1 MERKLAAILYA
12 DVAGYSRLMG
22 ENEER
27 THRIVA
33 EYLDAIT
40 AAVEGKG
47 GRVVHFAGD
56 AVLAEFASIVVA
68 VECGVAI
75 QNDLAGRNRPLA
87 QDRKVEFRIG
97 INLGDVMVDRDDLF
111 GDGVN
116 VAARLEGLADPGGIC
131 ISGKVYEEVRDKL
144 DLEYEDMGDRE
155 VKNIRHPVRTW
166 RVRAPGA
173 TPPAPATPEDAPRR
187 GPGSLRL
194 LVFGLAYG
202 LAVGAVT
209 IIVAVWFWPAP
220 APVVQSTGKPSIAVL
235 RFENSSANPDQQG
248 FVDGITDDLITD
260 LSKFSGLKVTPRN
273 VSRRQPPDADPAQ
286 VARELG
292 VRYVLTGSARET
304 GRGIRVNV
312 ALFDAQT
319 GGQPW
324 VERYDR
330 PLEELIDLTGEISRA
345 NIEAI
350 GVKPTPEEVA
360 RAGVRETDNAEAKK
374 AFQEGWTAYLNRTP
388 EDFIKAVALFKL
400 AIAIDADYARA
411 HSALAATYWEAF
423 QRYWHRALNLAP
435 VGAAWVEAE
444 KHLQLAMANPDSL
457 AHRVN
462 SEMLT
467 RTRRHAEAESE
478 AGLAIALDGNNPFN
492 YVALAQALTFA
503 GRAAEA
509 EPLVRRAIGLDP
521 YHPPSFEFALGS
533 TLFGLGKF
541 AEAATALEKATK
553 RNTED
558 HLQFVYLVAAYGHLG
573 RKEDAARALAEL
585 DDLRRK
591 VRLSSFSVSGTTN
604 SIPYKDRADLKRLQE
619 GLRAAG
625 VPEY

>member
-56 AVLAEFASIVVA
+56 AVLAEFSSIVVA

-75 QNDLAGRNRPLA
+75 QTDLAGRNRPLA

-116 VAARLEGLADPGGIC
+116 VAARLESLADPGGIC

-144 DLEYEDMGDRE
+144 DFEYEDMGDQE
-155 VKNIRHPVRTW
+155 VKNIRRPVRTW

-173 TPPAPATPEDAPRR
+173 VSPAPVAPAPVEPVPTRPGR
-187 GPGSLRL
+187 GPLM
-194 LVFGLAYG
+194 LA
-202 LAVGAVT
+202 AVGAV
-209 IIVAVWFWPAP
+209 VAGAVAIGVVLLWPG
-220 APVVQSTGKPSIAVL
+220 PVAQDTGKPSIAVL

-273 VSRRQPPDADPAQ
+273 VSRRHPPDADPAE

-312 ALFDAQT
+312 ALFDART

-330 PLEELIDLTGEISRA
+330 PLEELIDLTGKISGA
-345 NIEAI
+345 SIEAI

-360 RAGVRETDNAEAKK
+360 RAGVRETENAEAKK
-374 AFQEGWTAYLNRTP
+374 VFQEGWTAYLNRTP
-388 EDFIKAVALFKL
+388 EDFVKAVARFKL
-400 AIAIDADYARA
+400 AIAIDPGYARA
-411 HSALAATYWEAF
+411 HSALAATYWEAY
-423 QRYWHRALNLAP
+423 QRYWHRALNLSP

-467 RTRRHAEAESE
+467 RTRRHAEAQSE

-503 GRAAEA
+503 GRAGDA
-509 EPLVRRAIGLDP
+509 EPLVRRAIGIDP

-533 TLFGLGKF
+533 TLFGLERYG
-541 AEAATALEKATK
+541 EAAAELEKATR
-553 RNTED
+553 RNPED

-573 RKEDAARALAEL
+573 RKA
-585 DDLRRK
+585 
-591 VRLSSFSVSGTTN
+591 
-604 SIPYKDRADLKRLQE
+604 
-619 GLRAAG
+619 
-625 VPEY
+625 